1 MDIAS
6 LRQAL
11 LAKAATSIA
20 PTDPSHDL
28 AHAHRV
34 LANVEAIAAEEGG
47 DLEILIP
54 AALFHDAVNYPKN
67 DPRAKQSTAE
77 SAELVAGIL
86 ANLPGYPIEKIDAVK
101 QAVTECSFSKG
112 IVPSTHEGRVLF
124 DADML
129 EATGAITLM
138 RIFCTSGQLGR
149 AFYHEGDPFHEAER
163 PAEPFAYALDAFRPR
178 LFAVEGRLNTATAQ
192 RMAVPRL
199 AFLRAFLDQLRSELP
214 R

>member
-1 MDIAS
+1 
-6 LRQAL
+6 
-11 LAKAATSIA
+11 
-20 PTDPSHDL
+20 
-28 AHAHRV
+28 
-34 LANVEAIAAEEGG
+34 
-47 DLEILIP
+47 
-54 AALFHDAVNYPKN
+54 
-67 DPRAKQSTAE
+67 
-77 SAELVAGIL
+77 
-86 ANLPGYPIEKIDAVK
+86 
-101 QAVTECSFSKG
+101 
-112 IVPSTHEGRVLF
+112 
-124 DADML
+124 ML